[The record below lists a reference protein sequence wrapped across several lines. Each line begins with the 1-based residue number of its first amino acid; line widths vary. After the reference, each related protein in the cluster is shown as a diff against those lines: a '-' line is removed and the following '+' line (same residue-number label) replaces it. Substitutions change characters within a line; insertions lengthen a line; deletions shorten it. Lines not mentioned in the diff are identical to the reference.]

1 MKKLKI
7 VYVLSL
13 VILAVLLF
21 LAFFHPLVREME
33 YSEVQRAQLLEKE
46 NERIIQ
52 FDIVNHEQ
60 KDMNYTIVVTV
71 DGKKYTED
79 VLIRKGGIF
88 TYIHHIYSERIT
100 KREVSFVVYKEGE
113 SAPIEEV
120 TYYIKNGTQ

>member
-1 MKKLKI
+1 MEKLKI

-13 VILAVLLF
+13 VILAVLIV
-21 LAFFHPLVREME
+21 LAFYNPITSELE
-33 YSEVQRAQLLEKE
+33 YCSVQRAQLLERGT
-46 NERIIQ
+46 ERIIQ
-52 FDIVNHEQ
+52 FDIINHEQ

-79 VLIRKGGIF
+79 VLIRKGGMF
-88 TYIHHIYSERIT
+88 TYIHHIYPERIS
-100 KREVSFVVYKEGE
+100 KGEVSFVVYKEGE